1 MKYQELNLK
10 KIREDNGLDF
20 AHFTYLRNMC
30 SCCSTP
36 LEFPA
41 RYWHKGI
48 KPTSMDNVQYLIFKN
63 ADNGSGRVTKNDD
76 ISEYECIS
84 WNFPIEKMGKICQ
97 DLERQMGKEYEI
109 LVPSSEHFCIIAVLK
124 DRKNLLERE
133 LEKGY
138 KKLSDYLISPQAFA
152 EQVKR
157 IIDEAG
163 DDYERSHLE
172 LDALLCRVLEQNGYG
187 DGVKVYQKA
196 PKW

>member
-30 SCCSTP
+30 TCCSTP

-63 ADNGSGRVTKNDD
+63 ADNGSGRVVKTDD
-76 ISEYECIS
+76 IKRYQSIA
-84 WNFPIEKMGKICQ
+84 WQFPESKLLKICKDIQ
-97 DLERQMGKEYEI
+97 DQMGNEYFL
-109 LVPSSEHFCIIAVLK
+109 LVPKSKDFCILAIK
-124 DRKNLLERE
+124 RERTELLESE
-133 LEKGY
+133 MKQGY
-138 KKLSDYLISPQAFA
+138 RKLDDVLLSPKRFA
-152 EQVKR
+152 ERVQQ
-157 IIDEAG
+157 IIQEEG
-163 DDYERSHLE
+163 EDYERSHTR
-172 LDALLCRVLEQNGYG
+172 LDELLCQVLEQNGYG
-187 DGVKVYQKA
+187 DGVNIYRKT